1 MVADISQAAA
11 CLKGVEKSYATAGKA
26 IHVALADISLEI
38 AHNEFFTLLGPSGCG
53 KTTLLRLLGGFEQPT
68 SGEIAIFGQN
78 MTGEPPERRPVNTVF
93 QHYALFPHL
102 TVLRNIGFSLEM
114 QGQPNAQ
121 VRAVAERMLAM
132 VGLEDFADRMPAQL
146 SGGQKQRVA
155 LARALAPQPKLLLLD
170 EPLSA
175 LDLKL
180 RQKMRLELKA
190 LQRET
195 GITFVF
201 VTHDQDEALAMSD
214 RIAVLSQ
221 GRIQQLGSPEDI
233 YERPANRFVAD
244 FIGDINLLQAS
255 VQGQDGD
262 HMSCDLHGLGTAV
275 LRANAS
281 LIAGQAVTLCARP
294 ERMGLSTTAAQNA
307 IGPLKI
313 IDKTYLG
320 NVVEYHFEAQ
330 SRPMIVRMPRGGL
343 RGQQDFAQGQSV
355 FVTLEPDAIRVLV
368 A

>member
-1 MVADISQAAA
+1 MVAEISKAAA
-11 CLKGVEKSYATAGKA
+11 CLVGVDKTYVGVANAA
-26 IHVALADISLEI
+26 HRAHVDVSLEI

-68 SGEIAIFGQN
+68 AGNIAIFGQN

-114 QGQPNAQ
+114 QRKPRSQ
-121 VRAVAERMLAM
+121 VRATAERMLAL
-132 VGLEDFADRMPAQL
+132 VGLEDFADRMPSQL
-146 SGGQKQRVA
+146 SGGQKQRVD

-201 VTHDQDEALAMSD
+201 VTHDQEEALAMSD
-214 RIAVLSQ
+214 RIAVLSN
-221 GRIQQLGSPEDI
+221 GRIQQLGRPEDI

-244 FIGDINLLQAS
+244 FIGDINLWQAN
-255 VQGQDGD
+255 VQGPEGN
-262 HMSCDLHGLGTAV
+262 HIACDLHGLGRV
-275 LRANAS
+275 LVRNDRS
-281 LIAGQAVTLCARP
+281 LVAGQNVTVCTRP
-294 ERMGLSTTAAQNA
+294 ERMGLSATATQNA
-307 IGPLKI
+307 IGPLVIHAKS
-313 IDKTYLG
+313 YLE
-320 NVVEYHFEAQ
+320 NAVEYHFNAQ
-330 SRPMIVRMPRGGL
+330 DRPITVRMPRGGF
-343 RGQQDFAQGQSV
+343 RGLQDFEQGQSV
-355 FVTLEPDAIRVLV
+355 FVSFEPDATRVLV
-368 A
+368 G